1 MILHTLNTGP
11 QESAFQDC
19 LRIAAADDA
28 ILLMGD
34 GVYGAIKSTDAC
46 SELLKTGADVYLLR
60 ADAQAA
66 GISGQLN
73 DQIQSVDMDGFVTLS
88 ERFPRQL
95 AWY

>member
-19 LRIAAADDA
+19 LRIAMAGDA

-34 GVYGAIKSTDAC
+34 GVYGALKSTDAC
-46 SELLKTGADVYLLR
+46 SELLKTGAEIYILR

-66 GISGQLN
+66 GILGQL
-73 DQIQSVDMDGFVTLS
+73 DHEVESVDMDGFVTLS